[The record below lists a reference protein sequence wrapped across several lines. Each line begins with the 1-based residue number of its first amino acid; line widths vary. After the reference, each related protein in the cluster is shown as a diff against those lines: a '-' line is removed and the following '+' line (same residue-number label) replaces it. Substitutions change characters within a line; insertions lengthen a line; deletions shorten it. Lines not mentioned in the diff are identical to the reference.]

1 MSAPHSVDAALAVHG
16 GPAVRSRPWPVWP
29 RPAPGAASALEAV
42 LNSGR
47 WAISGPYRGVDSFE
61 RRFATAFAD
70 YHGVGHC
77 VPAASGTA
85 SLMLALEACGVG
97 AGDEVIVPG
106 VSWVASGSTVVGVNA
121 VPVFAD
127 IDPDTLCLD
136 PAAVE
141 DVITER
147 TKAISVVH
155 LYSAVADL
163 SPLVATAR
171 RHGIALIEDCAQA
184 HGASYGGRKVGTFG
198 DIGTFSMQHSKVL
211 TSGEGG
217 AAITSLAELSRRMEH
232 LRADGRCYPERP
244 PEPGAME
251 LVETGELMGSNR
263 CLSEF
268 HAAVLL
274 AQLPRLDEENA
285 LRAANAALL
294 DRRLSALG
302 LRPQATSPATTE
314 RTYYTYAAEIPGD
327 LLAGA
332 DIAAVAAAITAE
344 LGFPASP
351 AYPPFT
357 ANRLYAPEGRS
368 RYALGEEH
376 QRRLDRS
383 RFRLPVA
390 DRVHRGLITL
400 HHAALLGDESDVD
413 DIATAFEKVL
423 RHGPALAG

>member
-1 MSAPHSVDAALAVHG
+1 MPATNSVDTALAVHG
-16 GPAVRSRPWPVWP
+16 GPALRTRPWPVWP
-29 RPAPGAASALEAV
+29 RSAPGTAAALDTV
-42 LNSGR
+42 LGSGR

-61 RRFATAFAD
+61 RRFAAEFAA
-70 YHGVGHC
+70 YHGVEYC

-106 VSWVASGSTVVGVNA
+106 VSWVASASTVVGVNA

-127 IDPDTLCLD
+127 IEPDTLCLD
-136 PAAVE
+136 PAAAE
-141 DVITER
+141 DAVTER
-147 TKAISVVH
+147 TKAICIVH

-163 SPLVATAR
+163 SGLLSVAR
-171 RHGIALIEDCAQA
+171 RRGIPIIEDCAQA
-184 HGASYGGRKVGTFG
+184 HGASYAGRKVGAFG
-198 DIGTFSMQHSKVL
+198 DVGTFSMQNSKVL

-217 AAITSLAELSRRMEH
+217 AAITSDAALARRMEH
-232 LRADGRCYPERP
+232 LRADGRCYSARP
-244 PEPGAME
+244 PAPGAME

-268 HAAVLL
+268 QAAVLL
-274 AQLPRLDEENA
+274 TQLPELDGENA

-302 LRPQATSPATTE
+302 LRPQSTSSPTTE
-314 RTYYTYAAEIPGD
+314 RTYYTYAVEIPQE

-332 DIAAVAAAITAE
+332 DIAAVTAAITAE

-351 AYPPFT
+351 AYAPLP
-357 ANRLYAPEGRS
+357 ANRLYAPEGRP
-368 RYALGEEH
+368 RYSLGEEH
-376 QRRLDRS
+376 RRKLDRS
-383 RFRLPVA
+383 RFRLPVC
-390 DRVHRGLITL
+390 DRVCRGLVTL

-413 DIATAFEKVL
+413 DIAAAFDKVL
-423 RHGPALAG
+423 RHTPALVG